1 MTDAFLYVD
10 EFDGLYTEFM
20 ARGAMSHIPPTDQTW
35 GNREMGIRDPD
46 GNVLVFGR
54 SSR

>member
-10 EFDGLYTEFM
+10 DVDGLYAEFM
-20 ARGAMSHIPPTDQTW
+20 ARGATSHMPPTVQTW

-46 GNVLVFGR
+46 GNVLVFAQVPR
-54 SSR
+54 